1 MSNIESKIA
10 YYYFVYIRML
20 NWKNETE
27 DSIYLI
33 TTFSNIYFDH
43 LWLMFKLVLQTVQK
57 QGKCK
62 KSSTV
67 DVIKLDCAD
76 NCFSPIGNYQ
86 STN

>member
-33 TTFSNIYFDH
+33 MTFSNIYFDH
-43 LWLMFKLVLQTVQK
+43 FWLMFKLVLQTVQK

-62 KSSTV
+62 KSLTV

-76 NCFSPIGNYQ
+76 NCFSLIGNYQ

>member
-10 YYYFVYIRML
+10 YYYYVYIRML
-20 NWKNETE
+20 NWKNEIE

-33 TTFSNIYFDH
+33 TTFSNIYFDN
-43 LWLMFKLVLQTVQK
+43 LRLMFKLVLQTVQK

-62 KSSTV
+62 KSLTV
-67 DVIKLDCAD
+67 DVIKLDCAG
-76 NCFSPIGNYQ
+76 NSFTPIGNYQ